1 MSIQIFNITWVN
13 ISDNLLPWYWR
24 DLSAYD
30 PDNTNPFWMRNW
42 MRCIMEAIEDLTN
55 QLFENAFNN
64 QKKYYRTGQ
73 HGVLEIVLNSDFDS
87 VSRRIYLSNAFG
99 LSNYNYSLYLQG
111 ETNPNPLDFYK
122 QGEVDPSPKTFFTG
136 AESAGEFD
144 FIVNIPSALSI
155 DIPRFR
161 GVVDSYR
168 TLGKRYDII
177 FF

>member
-1 MSIQIFNITWVN
+1 METIEHITN
-13 ISDNLLPWYWR
+13 H
-24 DLSAYD
+24 
-30 PDNTNPFWMRNW
+30 
-42 MRCIMEAIEDLTN
+42 
-55 QLFENAFNN
+55 LFENAFNN
-64 QKKYYRTGQ
+64 QKKYFRTGQ
-73 HGVLEIVLNSDFDS
+73 HSVLEIALNSDFDS
-87 VSRRIYLSNAFG
+87 VLRRIYLSDAFG
-99 LSNYNYSLYLQG
+99 LSNYNYAFYLQG
-111 ETNPNPLDFYK
+111 EVDPNPKSFYK

-144 FIVNIPSALSI
+144 FIVNIPSAVSL